1 MRFLATGDFHGNA
14 KAVER
19 LAEKAEKENVD
30 LVVITGDMVHF
41 DQMAKGIIKPFK
53 DKGKDVVFITGN
65 HDSDATS
72 EMIAEKYS
80 IRNLQ
85 FYAAMIGDVGFFGC
99 GSSNIVGMN
108 YMSEKDMMRYLKK
121 GFDMIKNAKKKVMV
135 THIHP
140 SDTLFEKVF
149 RFPGSKSITEFIKN
163 YQPDMHLCGHIHE
176 AEGFEETIGKTK
188 MMSVGI
194 NGKIID
200 I

>member
-1 MRFLATGDFHGNA
+1 MATGDFHGNS
-14 KAVER
+14 KAVEK

-72 EMIAEKYS
+72 EMIADKYK

-85 FYAAMIGDVGFFGC
+85 FYAAMVGDIGFFGC

-108 YMSEKDMMRYLKK
+108 YMTEKDMMRYLKK
-121 GFDMIKNAKKKVMV
+121 GFDKIKNAKKKVMV

-140 SDTLFEKVF
+140 SDTNFEKVF
-149 RFPGSKSITEFIKN
+149 PFPGGKSITEFIKK
-163 YQPDMHLCGHIHE
+163 YQPDIHLFGHIHE
-176 AEGFEETIGKTK
+176 AEGFEENIGKTK
-188 MMSVGI
+188 SISVGPR
-194 NGKIID
+194 GKIID
-200 I
+200 L